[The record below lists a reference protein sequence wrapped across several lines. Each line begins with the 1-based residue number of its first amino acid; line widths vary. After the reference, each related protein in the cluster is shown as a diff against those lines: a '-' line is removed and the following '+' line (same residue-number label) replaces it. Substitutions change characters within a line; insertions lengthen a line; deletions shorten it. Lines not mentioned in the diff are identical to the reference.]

1 MSSVAAT
8 TFIGLV
14 EGKVVTKE
22 KERETCE
29 EKARE
34 IRVGD
39 MTTECSSCRATG
51 GLQ

>member
-22 KERETCE
+22 KERERHVRRR
-29 EKARE
+29 RE
-34 IRVGD
+34 RFEWVI
-39 MTTECSSCRATG
+39 
-51 GLQ
+51 